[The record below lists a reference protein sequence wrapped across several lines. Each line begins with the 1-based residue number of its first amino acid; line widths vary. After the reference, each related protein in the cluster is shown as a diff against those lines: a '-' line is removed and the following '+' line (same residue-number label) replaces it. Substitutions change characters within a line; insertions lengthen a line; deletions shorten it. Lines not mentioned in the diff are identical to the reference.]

1 MNNNKNTEFN
11 EFEAKD
17 MINELKKQLTK
28 TKIGLKNVS
37 RLNFCDMLGLLF
49 IGLKL
54 CDKIDWS
61 WGYILL
67 PLWVQY
73 IFIIPCYAI
82 LAIGSAVA
90 KEAEKK
96 LNSTDTKDN

>member
-1 MNNNKNTEFN
+1 MDNKNTEFN
-11 EFEAKD
+11 KFEAKD
-17 MINELKKQLTK
+17 MINKLKKQLIK
-28 TKIGLKNVS
+28 TKIDLNKMN
-37 RLNFCDMLGLLF
+37 RLNFCDLLGLLF

-61 WGYILL
+61 WGYVLL
-67 PLWVQY
+67 PLWLQFV
-73 IFIIPCYAI
+73 FIIPCYI
-82 LAIGSAVA
+82 MLAIGSVVA